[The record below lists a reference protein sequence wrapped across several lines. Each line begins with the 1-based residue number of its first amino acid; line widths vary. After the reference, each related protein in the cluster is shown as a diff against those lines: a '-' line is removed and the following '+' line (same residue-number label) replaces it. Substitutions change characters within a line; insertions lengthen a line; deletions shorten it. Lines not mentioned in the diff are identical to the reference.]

1 MLLATVVAPLFAGG
15 CRSAAE
21 HRKQADEEVLALV
34 TSRRARLAIG
44 DGSFTIEPRPDSLR
58 QRILHGE
65 ATSPIGLDLVAC
77 LEIGAENS
85 RDYQRRKE
93 ALYLAALDL
102 TLERWRFGWQVPT
115 AGAEGSVDG
124 AGDEAQTASA
134 DSFLS
139 LRRVLGTG
147 AVIAGNL
154 GLSVARALTF
164 DDGWDPVSDVGLSI
178 TQPLLRGS
186 SRAIVEEPLTQAE
199 RDLVYAVRDF
209 ERFRSTFAVDIANRY
224 YRVLQARDAVGNQER
239 NAQSLIGLRERNEE
253 LARAG
258 RLSDIDVGQARQDEL
273 SSQNSLLGARERLAA
288 QQDSFKL
295 ALGLP
300 VDVEIV
306 PPADALQELVDAGLP
321 KIEIAEE
328 HAIALALERRL
339 DHMNSID
346 LAADAVRRVAVA
358 EDALRV
364 GLTLSASANA
374 SSEVDKPLKYDLGNT
389 GWSLAA
395 SLDLPIDRLPQR
407 NVYRAA
413 LIARDA
419 AQRTAELS
427 GDQIRADLR
436 DELRA
441 LESRAASYAIQLNA
455 VELAKKRIESAQLKL
470 EAGRADTRSLLEA
483 QRSLLD
489 AENAATSAL
498 VEYTLARLDL
508 FRDLELLHVDA
519 SGIQIDEA
527 PLLSVAPAGA
537 NP

>member
-1 MLLATVVAPLFAGG
+1 MLLAAAFTAG

-21 HRKQADEEVLALV
+21 HRKQADEEVIKLV
-34 TSRRARLAIG
+34 ESRRAKLAIG

-65 ATSPIGLDLVAC
+65 ATSPIELDLVAC

-85 RDYQRRKE
+85 REYQRRKE

-102 TLERWRFGWQVPT
+102 TLERWRFGWQVPESRVD
-115 AGAEGSVDG
+115 AGVTGV
-124 AGDEAQTASA
+124 GDEAQSASA
-134 DSFLS
+134 SSFFS

-154 GLSVARALTF
+154 GLSVARALSF
-164 DDGWDPVSDVGLSI
+164 GDGWDPVSDFGLSI

-209 ERFRSTFAVDIANRY
+209 ERFRGTFAVDIANRY
-224 YRVLQARDAVGNQER
+224 YRVLQSRDAVGNQER
-239 NAQSLIGLRERNEE
+239 NAQSLVGLRERNEE

-288 QQDSFKL
+288 QQDEFKL

-300 VDVEIV
+300 VEVELV
-306 PPADALQELVDAGLP
+306 LRADALQKLVDAGLP
-321 KIEIAEE
+321 RIEVAEE
-328 HAIALALERRL
+328 HAIAIALERRL
-339 DHMNSID
+339 DHMNAID
-346 LAADAVRRVAVA
+346 IAADAVRRVAVA
-358 EDALRV
+358 EDALRI
-364 GLTLSASANA
+364 GFELAAST
-374 SSEVDKPLKYDLGNT
+374 SSVSETDKPLRYDFGKS
-389 GWSLAA
+389 GWSVAA
-395 SLDLPIDRLPQR
+395 ALDLPIDRLPER

-455 VELAKKRIESAQLKL
+455 VELARKRIASAQLKL

-508 FRDLELLHVDA
+508 FRDLELLHVDS

-527 PLLSVAPAGA
+527 ALRETVPAGA